1 MDHSLASEIAKCIIA
16 AWALAVLAQLFGQ
29 PLILAYLAAGFACGP
44 HGLGLVQADE
54 HITVIAEIGLSLLLF
69 MVGLEIDLRKMLR
82 AGRVITLVAS
92 VQILG
97 GYVLSL
103 LVFLGLGFAL
113 GHGRLD
119 ALYLAVAVSLS
130 STVIIV
136 KILYDKRE
144 LDTLPGRLTLGI
156 LVIQDLC
163 AILFLALRPHL
174 HDASLLILG
183 QSLFKVVA
191 LVAFAFGAEI
201 ERSQPALLAE
211 LAVIDFNPV
220 VIQRL
225 RQRGIKVIYGD
236 ISKRETL
243 LHAGVG
249 RAEVLVCTLPD
260 AILKGTTNVVH
271 VRQLREINPTARII
285 VTGDSFAQIDELYQ
299 AGADYVRVPRITE
312 ATELCAMLAH
322 ALGNDLGP
330 RRVEMEARLADRNE
344 VLP

>member
-16 AWALAVLAQLFGQ
+16 AWALAVLAQLFGHIAQ
-29 PLILAYLAAGFACGP
+29 HTLDIAAYTFVLLAAVSSYGIAGSDTLART
-44 HGLGLVQADE
+44 LGA
-54 HITVIAEIGLSLLLF
+54 I
-69 MVGLEIDLRKMLR
+69 LRK
-82 AGRVITLVAS
+82 AGVPDLDSHAAGESGDGEPAPRIVV
-92 VQILG
+92 
-97 GYVLSL
+97 
-103 LVFLGLGFAL
+103 LGFFTTAS
-113 GHGRLD
+113 
-119 ALYLAVAVSLS
+119 SLV
-130 STVIIV
+130 T
-136 KILYDKRE
+136 
-144 LDTLPGRLTLGI
+144 
-156 LVIQDLC
+156 
-163 AILFLALRPHL
+163 
-174 HDASLLILG
+174 
-183 QSLFKVVA
+183 
-191 LVAFAFGAEI
+191 EI